1 MIRFKVFLNDS
12 RFEGVSRVGLPGCKS
27 LCKQHFFV
35 TSVQYLIEQKSF
47 NDRCHIPN
55 ILEHF
60 KKNRIRLYTK
70 TSTDLCNKFKMQHV
84 KQHLPATQIPGFKRL
99 RKQTLQM
106 FLAHGRFPCYRSQV
120 WWSGF
125 LLKTTIF
132 EGHDLREF
140 HIEERRTNSPIDS
153 DSPQTAGICSC
164 LISKKNVKQKSHFK
178 ESFSTISY
186 LYLCHSA
193 NLYIYIHKSYI
204 HINYICI

>member
-1 MIRFKVFLNDS
+1 MIQGLRGCQGLGCQVANLFANNISLSRLFNIWLNKNHSMIDATFPIS
-12 RFEGVSRVGLPGCKS
+12 W
-27 LCKQHFFV
+27 
-35 TSVQYLIEQKSF
+35 
-47 NDRCHIPN
+47 N
-55 ILEHF
+55 IS

-106 FLAHGRFPCYRSQV
+106 FLAHGRFQCYRSQV

-153 DSPQTAGICSC
+153 DSPQTAGIFSC
-164 LISKKNVKQKSHFK
+164 VISKKNVKQKSHFK

>member
-1 MIRFKVFLNDS
+1 MIQGLRGCQGLGCQVANLFANNISLSRLFNIWLNKNHSMIDATFPIS
-12 RFEGVSRVGLPGCKS
+12 W
-27 LCKQHFFV
+27 
-35 TSVQYLIEQKSF
+35 
-47 NDRCHIPN
+47 N
-55 ILEHF
+55 IS

-193 NLYIYIHKSYI
+193 NLYIYIYT
-204 HINYICI
+204 